1 MLDSK
6 HSKYSKYVNMAE
18 ESKYCSDG
26 MKKIL
31 AKNL

>member
-6 HSKYSKYVNMAE
+6 HSKYVSMVE